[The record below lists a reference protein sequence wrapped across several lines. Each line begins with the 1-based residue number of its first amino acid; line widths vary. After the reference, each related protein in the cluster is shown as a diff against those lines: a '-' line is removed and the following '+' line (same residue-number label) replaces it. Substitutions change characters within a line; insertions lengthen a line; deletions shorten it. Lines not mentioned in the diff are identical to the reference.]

1 MAESEIPNIEK
12 LKATELGKG
21 GNVMETGSSAQAAP
35 AEMQKVLKNVNYPVK
50 KGELIAHVRKSGAMN
65 IMLLQ
70 KLGML
75 KDKEYASADEVL
87 EAIIR
92 I

>member
-1 MAESEIPNIEK
+1 MA
-12 LKATELGKG
+12 
-21 GNVMETGSSAQAAP
+21 TGSSAQAAP
-35 AEMQKVLKNVNYPVK
+35 MEMQKVLKNVNYPTT

-75 KDKEYASADEVL
+75 KDKEYTSSDEVL
-87 EAIIR
+87 EAITKI
-92 I
+92 

>member
-1 MAESEIPNIEK
+1 MA
-12 LKATELGKG
+12 
-21 GNVMETGSSAQAAP
+21 TGSSAQAAP
-35 AEMQKVLKNVNYPVK
+35 MEMQKVLKNVNYPAT

-75 KDKEYASADEVL
+75 KDKEYTSSDEVL
-87 EAIIR
+87 EAVTKI
-92 I
+92 